1 MSGAL
6 LEVEGLSV
14 AFGPPGARL
23 AAVEEVSFAVGH
35 GETVALVGESGSGKS
50 ATAMAL
56 ARLNEAP
63 DTALSGRVRISGTE
77 VLSMPPSALR
87 ETRGS
92 GIAMVFQDAAA
103 ALNPCETVGDQIAES
118 IVVHG
123 RGGWRAARARAVE
136 LLAEVGLP
144 EPARRA
150 GLYPHELSGG
160 QRQRA
165 MIALALAC
173 DPALL
178 IADEPTTALD
188 VTIQAQILALLKRL
202 VAARDMGLLLITHDL
217 GVVAGMADRVLVI
230 YAGRIVE
237 AAPVEP
243 LFAAPRHPYTRDL
256 IDAAAAAPDAAGR
269 LAAIPGVP
277 PRLDARPAGC
287 AYAPRCR
294 RATERCRAERPPLAA
309 LGGGLAACFHPVP
322 GPGEGKR

>member
-1 MSGAL
+1 MTAAL

-14 AFGPPGARL
+14 AFGPLGARL
-23 AAVEEVSFAVGH
+23 SAVEDVSFAVAA
-35 GETVALVGESGSGKS
+35 GEIVALVGESGSGKS

-56 ARLNEAP
+56 ARLNEGPA
-63 DTALSGRVRISGTE
+63 TALSGRVTLSGRD
-77 VLSMPPSALR
+77 VLGMDGAALR
-87 ETRGS
+87 DLRGR

-103 ALNPCETVGDQIAES
+103 SLNPCETVGDQIAES

-144 EPARRA
+144 EPGRRA

-202 VAARDMGLLLITHDL
+202 VAARGMGLLLITHDL
-217 GVVAGMADRVLVI
+217 GVVAGMSDRVLVI
-230 YAGRIVE
+230 YSGRIVE
-237 AAPVEP
+237 AAPVEV

-256 IDAAAAAPDAAGR
+256 IDTAAASPDAAGR
-269 LAAIPGVP
+269 LAAIPGAP
-277 PRLDARPAGC
+277 PRLDARPPGC

-294 RATERCRAERPPLAA
+294 RATERCRGERPALAA
-309 LGGGLAACFHPVP
+309 LGAGLAACYHPEP
-322 GPGEGKR
+322 SPGEGGR

>member
-1 MSGAL
+1 MTAAL
-6 LEVEGLSV
+6 LEVDGLSV
-14 AFGPPGARL
+14 AFGPQGARL
-23 AAVEEVSFAVGH
+23 PAVEGVSFSVAP
-35 GETVALVGESGSGKS
+35 GEIVALVGESGSGKS

-56 ARLNEAP
+56 ARLNEGP
-63 DTALSGRVRISGTE
+63 GTALSGRVTLSGRD
-77 VLSMPPSALR
+77 VLGMDGAALR
-87 ETRGS
+87 DLRGR

-103 ALNPCETVGDQIAES
+103 SLNPCETVGDQIAES

-237 AAPVEP
+237 GAPVEA

-256 IDAAAAAPDAAGR
+256 IDAAAAEPDAAGR
-269 LAAIPGVP
+269 LAAIPGAP

-294 RATERCRAERPPLAA
+294 RATERCRAEHPPLAA

-322 GPGEGKR
+322 GPGEAKR